1 MDNRYTAPTLSL
13 CGEAR
18 DILML
23 SGNLPGVP
31 GGDGDGAI
39 ELPPIP
45 MNARQEYSAPSAS
58 YQYTPDDILM
68 DSDNEGSG
76 GIFGGGIWGG
86 STDIEMP
93 PIPMG
98 R

>member
-1 MDNRYTAPTLSL
+1 MDNRYTAPSLTL

-18 DILML
+18 DVLML
-23 SGNLPGVP
+23 STNLPGVP
-31 GGDGDGAI
+31 GGGNGEI

-45 MNARQEYSAPSAS
+45 MSSKEEYSAPAAS

-68 DSDNEGSG
+68 DSVNDGGSTGSG
-76 GIFGGGIWGG
+76 SWGG

-93 PIPMG
+93 SIPMG